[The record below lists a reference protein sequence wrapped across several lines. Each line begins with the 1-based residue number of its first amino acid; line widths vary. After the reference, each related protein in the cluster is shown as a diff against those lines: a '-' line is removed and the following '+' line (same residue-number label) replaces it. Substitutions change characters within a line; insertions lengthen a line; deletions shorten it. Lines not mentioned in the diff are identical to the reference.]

1 MRPRAVARGSTRG
14 LLLRE
19 PDDFG
24 EGHLAQL
31 VGGTVA
37 VKIDLNDGA
46 EHEPREGGEVKPR
59 AVNVERIERHLA
71 KALSESKGSGVGW
84 RSRCS

>member
-1 MRPRAVARGSTRG
+1 M
-14 LLLRE
+14 
-19 PDDFG
+19 
-24 EGHLAQL
+24 
-31 VGGTVA
+31 
-37 VKIDLNDGA
+37 KIDLNDGA